1 LITAISA
8 ANKPYSGPFSVGLSV
23 YCIPASF
30 SFQHLVFSAAH
41 CFQSSCTSLLFSKI
55 PFFTMT
61 SATQLVVEVPRSA
74 AERSNTLRV
83 SAAALV
89 LKPL

>member
-1 LITAISA
+1 MRQTNPVA
-8 ANKPYSGPFSVGLSV
+8 AHLLLTYPFTVYPPFFAFNILFSVPHTAFNF
-23 YCIPASF
+23 PA
-30 SFQHLVFSAAH
+30 HLLNLVK
-41 CFQSSCTSLLFSKI
+41 SLFL
-55 PFFTMT
+55 TMT

>member
-1 LITAISA
+1 MRQTNPIPAHFQLVFLFTVYQPVLAFNIW
-8 ANKPYSGPFSVGLSV
+8 FSVPHTAFNLPS
-23 YCIPASF
+23 
-30 SFQHLVFSAAH
+30 LVK
-41 CFQSSCTSLLFSKI
+41 SL
-55 PFFTMT
+55 FFTMT

>member
-1 LITAISA
+1 MRQTNPIPAHFQLAFLFTVYQPVLAFNIW
-8 ANKPYSGPFSVGLSV
+8 FSVPHTAFNL
-23 YCIPASF
+23 PA
-30 SFQHLVFSAAH
+30 HLFYLVK
-41 CFQSSCTSLLFSKI
+41 SL
-55 PFFTMT
+55 FFTMT

>member
-1 LITAISA
+1 MRQTNPVA
-8 ANKPYSGPFSVGLSV
+8 AHFLLTCPFTVYPPVLAFNIWFSVPHTAFNL
-23 YCIPASF
+23 PAHLFNLVKSF
-30 SFQHLVFSAAH
+30 
-41 CFQSSCTSLLFSKI
+41 
-55 PFFTMT
+55 FFTMT

>member
-1 LITAISA
+1 
-8 ANKPYSGPFSVGLSV
+8 
-23 YCIPASF
+23 
-30 SFQHLVFSAAH
+30 
-41 CFQSSCTSLLFSKI
+41 
-55 PFFTMT
+55 MT

-83 SAAALV
+83 TAAALV

>member
-1 LITAISA
+1 MRQTNPIPAHFQLVFLFTVYQPVLAFNIW
-8 ANKPYSGPFSVGLSV
+8 FSVPHTGFNL
-23 YCIPASF
+23 PA
-30 SFQHLVFSAAH
+30 LVK
-41 CFQSSCTSLLFSKI
+41 SL
-55 PFFTMT
+55 FFTMT